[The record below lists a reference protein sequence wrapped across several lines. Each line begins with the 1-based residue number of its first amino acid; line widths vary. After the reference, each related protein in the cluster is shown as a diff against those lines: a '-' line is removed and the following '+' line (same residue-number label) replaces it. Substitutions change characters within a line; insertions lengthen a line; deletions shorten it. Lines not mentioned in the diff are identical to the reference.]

1 MHIELETK
9 DRSQIKQNILF
20 GYLIT
25 IIKEGRFM
33 QTTNQWLEVDDE
45 SWKSQANDNVENE
58 F

>member
-33 QTTNQWLEVDDE
+33 QTTNQWLEVDDD
-45 SWKSQANDNVENE
+45 S
-58 F
+58 